1 MVLLG
6 IVPAFLSARN
16 ITDLAVMNDKSADAS
31 AYQDSISTVDN
42 SVFPHPDRIRFDNR
56 CIPKSVNERFRRFC
70 GLAGLLKEHGTKIA
84 RSVLTPVEY
93 TTTDA
98 DVKLALRQATNDD
111 RYYSKNIWFPYHL
124 RLNHTGNGFIYL
136 NGHCIGR
143 CWQKGPQTVFY
154 LPECW
159 LNFGGENHLAVS
171 LRSTVDGAEIRKAE
185 IVPVTHAAESLKF

>member
-6 IVPAFLSARN
+6 IVPAFLSAQN

-31 AYQDSISTVDN
+31 AYQVCISTVDN

-56 CIPKSVNERFRRFC
+56 CIPKSVNERFRRF
-70 GLAGLLKEHGTKIA
+70 
-84 RSVLTPVEY
+84 
-93 TTTDA
+93 
-98 DVKLALRQATNDD
+98 
-111 RYYSKNIWFPYHL
+111 
-124 RLNHTGNGFIYL
+124 YL

-171 LRSTVDGAEIRKAE
+171 LRPTVDGAEIRKAE